1 MKKRVFKLLT
11 IMLLMFPVSIFA
23 DSLKVTCSSTKL
35 EPNKTASCTITG
47 TTSTAVSGVSAKLN
61 ASGNVKISG
70 IKANSIWQ
78 GDGEGGNFELYTD
91 TNKTGTFNI
100 GSFTITATGEGTG
113 TINVSNITYSD
124 ANFEEKSVSNA
135 SLNITVAKKEVTPTP
150 TPTPT
155 PTTGDATLKSLTIT
169 PGTLKFS
176 KNTTTYTVNVP
187 TDTTSV
193 SIKAAANDS
202 TSKVTIPTNLNLTGD
217 KTTFKVVVTAKDNT
231 KKTYTINVVKKD
243 DSEEKTTET
252 GNANIKTMSIEGIT
266 DFKFDPNTTYYT
278 VKTDASKL
286 NISVVLEDMTSE
298 YNVLGNSNIQNGDTV
313 LIQVKAKDGTVKEYR
328 LKIVKETVEP
338 AKEESK
344 TTTGSNIPTI
354 VFVIAELLW
363 LVLLALYIK
372 LAVSM

>member
-1 MKKRVFKLLT
+1 MKKRFLELIT
-11 IMLLMFPVSIFA
+11 IMLLMFPISIFA

-35 EPNKTASCTITG
+35 EPSKTASCTITG

-61 ASGNVKISG
+61 ASGSIKISD

-124 ANFEEKSVSNA
+124 ADFEEKKVSNA
-135 SLNITVAKKEVTPTP
+135 ALNITVAKKEA

-169 PGTLKFS
+169 PGTLNFS

-187 TDTTSV
+187 KETTSV
-193 SIKAAANDS
+193 SIKAVANVS

-231 KKTYTINVVKKD
+231 KKTYTINVVKKA
-243 DSEEKTTET
+243 DSEEKPSET

-266 DFKFDPNTTYYT
+266 DFKFEPNTTYYT
-278 VKTDASKL
+278 IKTNASKL
-286 NISVVLEDMTSE
+286 NINVVLDDMTSE
-298 YNVLGNSNIQNGDTV
+298 YNILGNNNIQNGDTV

-328 LKIVKETVEP
+328 LKVVKEAVEP
-338 AKEESK
+338 SKEESK
-344 TTTGSNIPTI
+344 TDTGSKIPTI
-354 VFVIAELLW
+354 VFIIAEILW
-363 LVLLALYIK
+363 LALLGLYIK
-372 LAVSM
+372 LKLDM